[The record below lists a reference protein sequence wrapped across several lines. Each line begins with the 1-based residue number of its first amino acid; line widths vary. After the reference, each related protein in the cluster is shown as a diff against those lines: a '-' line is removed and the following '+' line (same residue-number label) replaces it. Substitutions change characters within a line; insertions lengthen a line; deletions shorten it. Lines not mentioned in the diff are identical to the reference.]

1 MPELHDREA
10 YWPGLNVML
19 PIPRRRSAAARPPAV
34 ALGEFSARA
43 SQSITAL
50 SHTADAA
57 IGCDFAGHVEFTRR
71 PEEELGPQMV
81 YKMPIPTRKEWQ
93 TLRDKN
99 KVPKGAAKVSIGD
112 DIDAV
117 HKTFSLATISSH
129 QKATDKLLKDLDVY
143 IATVKK
149 KHPDFEAI
157 VTKELKK
164 KVDAHMR
171 IVSDEI
177 KAKTEYY
184 PRYSA
189 VVTAYKALDSGKGRP
204 KDVAK
209 AMERLLGC
217 LATFALVDPNN
228 WDKKR
233 QGLNRVMSEF
243 ERADALTDGHRQ
255 VFTKLM
261 EDLKP

>member
-1 MPELHDREA
+1 MFGDTMVQ
-10 YWPGLNVML
+10 YKV
-19 PIPRRRSAAARPPAV
+19 PIPN
-34 ALGEFSARA
+34 
-43 SQSITAL
+43 
-50 SHTADAA
+50 
-57 IGCDFAGHVEFTRR
+57 
-71 PEEELGPQMV
+71 
-81 YKMPIPTRKEWQ
+81 RKEWQ

-117 HKTFSLATISSH
+117 YKTFSLATMSSH
-129 QKATDKLLKDLDVY
+129 QKATDKLVKDLDVY

-149 KHPDFEAI
+149 KYPAFEAV

-164 KVDAHMR
+164 KADAHLR
-171 IVSDEI
+171 FVSDEI

-184 PRYSA
+184 PRYSG
-189 VVTAYKALDSGKGRP
+189 VQTAYKDLTAGKGKP
-204 KDVAK
+204 KDVTK

-217 LATFALVDPNN
+217 LATFALVEPDN

-233 QGLNRVMSEF
+233 QGLNRIMSEF

-261 EDLKP
+261 TDLKP

>member
-1 MPELHDREA
+1 MFGAP
-10 YWPGLNVML
+10 
-19 PIPRRRSAAARPPAV
+19 
-34 ALGEFSARA
+34 
-43 SQSITAL
+43 
-50 SHTADAA
+50 
-57 IGCDFAGHVEFTRR
+57 
-71 PEEELGPQMV
+71 MV
-81 YKMPIPTRKEWQ
+81 QYKMPIPSRKEWQ

-117 HKTFSLATISSH
+117 HKTYSLATISSN
-129 QKATDKLLKDLDVY
+129 QKATDKLVKDLDLY
-143 IATVKK
+143 IATIKKKYPAFEAVVTKEVKK
-149 KHPDFEAI
+149 KADSHLRFVADQ
-157 VTKELKK
+157 L
-164 KVDAHMR
+164 
-171 IVSDEI
+171 

-189 VVTAYKALDSGKGRP
+189 VQTTFKELTGGKGKP

-217 LATFALVDPNN
+217 LAAFALVEPDN

-261 EDLKP
+261 VDLKP